1 MISAWEQGHTIRI
14 PYMMPVSLVE
24 SGNRKV
30 LVPTAF
36 TGDVGISAL
45 TEYIPT
51 SGGRGRK
58 LSPCGLIPLAS
69 PDHHNP
75 VMRNESITS
84 YVLPRCYG

>member
-14 PYMMPVSLVE
+14 PYMMPASLVE

-45 TEYIPT
+45 TEYIPAEQA
-51 SGGRGRK
+51 GGQNNKSLRG
-58 LSPCGLIPLAS
+58 IPLVS
-69 PDHHNP
+69 PGLHNP
-75 VMRNESITS
+75 VKRNGQQRRIS
-84 YVLPRCYG
+84 PRCYG